1 MSDKCTKSALLTS
14 ALTILVCV
22 VMLIGTTFAWF
33 TDTASTAVN
42 TIQSGRLKIELQ
54 YATAWD
60 AETGAPT
67 AWENAEGKLLE
78 FRKAAGAAEKESV
91 LWEPGCTY
99 RLPELRIVNKGNL
112 ALKYK
117 MVITG
122 IAGDAKLNE
131 AIDWSY
137 AQCSMAGDTYEAA
150 VGDNLTGDTFIS
162 GEMKPGEN
170 GDVTDPYVIS
180 GTMRTDAGND
190 YQDLTITGVSVTVYA
205 AQLAYEYDSKGNDY
219 DADAEYPSTA
229 DALKS
234 ALENGGSIVLGEDVA
249 IAPVVADKTVSTLV
263 SQMDITKDTQL
274 DLSGKKIGVDADTA
288 AAGFGKASPLLMAVT
303 AGTLTIDGNG
313 VIDCEAGNEQV
324 YGINVNGGKVV
335 VNDGKYYGAI
345 TAIQVQKGVLEING
359 GFFDLAPTCKSVV
372 PHYAKYMINCID
384 AAYKDGTA
392 VISVKGGTFVN
403 FDPSANP
410 EGAGTS
416 YVADGYKVVSE
427 TQENGEIWYTV
438 VAE

>member
-137 AQCSMAGDTYEAA
+137 AQYSMAGDTYEAA
-150 VGDNLTGDTFIS
+150 LGDNLTGDTLF
-162 GEMKPGEN
+162 PA
-170 GDVTDPYVIS
+170 
-180 GTMRTDAGND
+180 R
-190 YQDLTITGVSVTVYA
+190 
-205 AQLAYEYDSKGNDY
+205 
-219 DADAEYPSTA
+219 
-229 DALKS
+229 
-234 ALENGGSIVLGEDVA
+234 
-249 IAPVVADKTVSTLV
+249 
-263 SQMDITKDTQL
+263 
-274 DLSGKKIGVDADTA
+274 
-288 AAGFGKASPLLMAVT
+288 
-303 AGTLTIDGNG
+303 
-313 VIDCEAGNEQV
+313 
-324 YGINVNGGKVV
+324 
-335 VNDGKYYGAI
+335 
-345 TAIQVQKGVLEING
+345 
-359 GFFDLAPTCKSVV
+359 
-372 PHYAKYMINCID
+372 
-384 AAYKDGTA
+384 
-392 VISVKGGTFVN
+392 
-403 FDPSANP
+403 
-410 EGAGTS
+410 
-416 YVADGYKVVSE
+416 
-427 TQENGEIWYTV
+427 
-438 VAE
+438 